1 MELRA
6 LPRTITRG
14 GNVSNLRA
22 CVDSLARALDV
33 TNLVEVENTLEA
45 AVYNSRD
52 LALSSTERATWAHIA
67 ALLRKQAKQ
76 Y

>member
-1 MELRA
+1 M
-6 LPRTITRG
+6 
-14 GNVSNLRA
+14 SNLRD

-33 TNLVEVENTLEA
+33 TTLAEVKNTLDS
-45 AVYNSRD
+45 AVYNSSD
-52 LALSSTERATWAHIA
+52 LRLNPTERATWKHIA